1 MSSWT
6 FNANNLK
13 LNLFKYKQKLY
24 LSKSLAATDLPINQ
38 TVSFSCMYTGSWEL
52 FKEA

>member
-13 LNLFKYKQKLY
+13 LNQNISKLY
-24 LSKSLAATDLPINQ
+24 LSKSLAATDLPAM
-38 TVSFSCMYTGSWEL
+38 TVSLLMYTGSREL